1 MTGAVD
7 LSPERALEKAQ
18 FGSSAPHPGA
28 PVTSNGFELPTTPGS
43 LDDQAA
49 IAELEHCDWDDPLT
63 RLLLL
68 LEIADRPAWLREVAR
83 TSRRHGPEG
92 HRAG

>member
-1 MTGAVD
+1 MTPYGFE
-7 LSPERALEKAQ
+7 P
-18 FGSSAPHPGA
+18 
-28 PVTSNGFELPTTPGS
+28 PVTAVPVDG
-43 LDDQAA
+43 QAA

-83 TSRRHGPEG
+83 TAGRDGSGRRTSRG
-92 HRAG
+92 

>member
-1 MTGAVD
+1 VTSYGFEPPAT
-7 LSPERALEKAQ
+7 A
-18 FGSSAPHPGA
+18 A
-28 PVTSNGFELPTTPGS
+28 PV
-43 LDDQAA
+43 DDHTA

-83 TSRRHGPEG
+83 TARRRPAT
-92 HRAG
+92 RPSAG